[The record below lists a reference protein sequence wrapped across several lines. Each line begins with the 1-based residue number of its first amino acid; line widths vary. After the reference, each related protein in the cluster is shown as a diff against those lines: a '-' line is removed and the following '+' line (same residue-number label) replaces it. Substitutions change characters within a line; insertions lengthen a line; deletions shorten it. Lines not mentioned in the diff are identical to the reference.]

1 MHKCTAGREMSISQ
15 AQKQTCFYEI
25 GENWKPCENLYFKPQ
40 SEPQV
45 EKAQLKIK
53 LILKAFSNLPSSDT
67 GGHITIQCKTVTCN
81 NLFHILYM
89 IRNNNKQKKKGNYK
103 NLSEDYLKSNALK
116 IQKYLVNGLCGTTL
130 CF

>member
-89 IRNNNKQKKKGNYK
+89 IRNNNKQKKKAIIK
-103 NLSEDYLKSNALK
+103 IFQKTISNLMH
-116 IQKYLVNGLCGTTL
+116 
-130 CF
+130 

>member
-1 MHKCTAGREMSISQ
+1 MSISQ